1 MATSRCYLC
10 HYCGT
15 VSEVDARDLK
25 PDGAMFEEALYKNEI
40 FKDNE
45 VYELD
50 NCLFAKYS
58 DTDKE
63 LKLIYERSHPKV
75 SKVSNFQITR
85 IFLFYSVLCRS

>member
-75 SKVSNFQITR
+75 SKILKFCIIQYDSYCMIEA
-85 IFLFYSVLCRS
+85 